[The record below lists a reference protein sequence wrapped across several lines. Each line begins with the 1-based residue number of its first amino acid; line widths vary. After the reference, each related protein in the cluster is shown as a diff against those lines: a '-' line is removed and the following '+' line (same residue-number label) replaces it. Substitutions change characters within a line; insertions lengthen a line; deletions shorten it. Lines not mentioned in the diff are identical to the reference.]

1 MITSVAHKEPRML
14 RGLDAAAYILES
26 LAGGET
32 IPEIAS
38 KFSGDT
44 ELVKM
49 WASFLKHNHW
59 MQKDNSGNIVMT
71 EKASAYLH
79 KRDLLRLADS
89 A

>member
-1 MITSVAHKEPRML
+1 MITSVARKEPRML

-26 LAGGET
+26 LVRGET

-38 KFSGDT
+38 KFNGDI

-59 MQKDNSGNIVMT
+59 MQVDNSGNIVVT

-79 KRDLLRLADS
+79 RRDLLGLTDS